1 MLIHCKICQR
11 EFDWDPLQKLRQ
23 QAWRGLCPD
32 CLFLCKQQ
40 RQPAGLEKMILCIL
54 HEHLLK
60 RHAVDEKLF
69 INWKNMPN
77 LSQNGIPQFWSES
90 IFGDFLECRYAVHYI
105 CGGNKE
111 QIVEFGKKLRA
122 AFDEKSKCFLLDS
135 RHLSFQIKEITEVER
150 PEGNPSIKQ
159 YCCMIILS
167 PNAT

>member
-1 MLIHCKICQR
+1 MLIQCKICQR
-11 EFDWDPLQKLRQ
+11 EFDWDPQQKLSQ

-40 RQPAGLEKMILCIL
+40 RQPAGPEKMILRIL

-60 RHAVDEKLF
+60 RHTVDEKLF
-69 INWKNMPN
+69 IDWKNMPD
-77 LSQNGIPQFWSES
+77 LAKNGIPRFWSES

-111 QIVEFGKKLRA
+111 QVVDFGKKLLA
-122 AFDEKSKCFLLDS
+122 AFSTQSQCFPLDS
-135 RHLSFQIKEITEVER
+135 GHLSFIVTDVTEVER
-150 PEGNPSIKQ
+150 PEHNPSIRQ
-159 YCCMIILS
+159 FCGIIRLT